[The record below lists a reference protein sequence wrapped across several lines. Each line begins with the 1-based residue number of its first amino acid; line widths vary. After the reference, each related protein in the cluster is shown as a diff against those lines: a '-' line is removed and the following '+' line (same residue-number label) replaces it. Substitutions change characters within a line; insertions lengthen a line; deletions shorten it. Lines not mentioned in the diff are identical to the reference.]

1 MIAGYVGTDPVEKIY
16 LGDELIWPT
25 EPPIDYTTQYFTHEY
40 VSPNP
45 NSSLNAGWVTVS
57 MTYRLDDSNYVSF
70 DDGSTWD
77 GGLNMRLNFWNN
89 PNRYVPN
96 GLAETEQE
104 AEQNHQAGI
113 DKTIFKGTNPENN
126 YIFFKGFGEDKM
138 CMIQD
143 GWNYKVYGNILSL
156 FYGDNFSGQTEFAN
170 TSNSI
175 SYLFAFSV
183 GPGYLDPGLGLRCL
197 DASNLILTPRH
208 LNAGCYEGLF
218 YGQTSVSAV
227 TCLATDIS
235 ATDCTKNWL
244 AGVSPTG
251 VFYKHPNM
259 TVGEPGG
266 WTRGDSGIPTGW
278 TVKDYPLPLPD
289 VS

>member
-16 LGDELIWPT
+16 LGTELVWSA
-25 EPPIDYTTQYFTHEY
+25 EPPIDYTQQYLTHEY
-40 VSPNP
+40 VSGNGI
-45 NSSLNAGWVTVS
+45 SHSEAGLVTYTKVY
-57 MTYRLDDSNYVSF
+57 MLEDENLRQELW
-70 DDGSTWD
+70 G
-77 GGLNMRLNFWNN
+77 N
-89 PNRYVPN
+89 PNRYVPDGLTTSEAQALSPTTNRRTMLN
-96 GLAETEQE
+96 GNSPDGCLTFWSC
-104 AEQNHQAGI
+104 
-113 DKTIFKGTNPENN
+113 DENN
-126 YIFFKGFGEDKM
+126 VSM
-138 CMIQD
+138 VQS
-143 GWNYKVYGNILSL
+143 GWSYKVYGNILSL
-156 FYGDNFSGQTEFAN
+156 YYGDNFSGQTEFPAGASSLRN
-170 TSNSI
+170 
-175 SYLFAFSV
+175 LFANLYGNFPNDS
-183 GPGYLDPGLGLRCL
+183 RNMFCI

-208 LNAGCYEGLF
+208 LTAGCYEGLF